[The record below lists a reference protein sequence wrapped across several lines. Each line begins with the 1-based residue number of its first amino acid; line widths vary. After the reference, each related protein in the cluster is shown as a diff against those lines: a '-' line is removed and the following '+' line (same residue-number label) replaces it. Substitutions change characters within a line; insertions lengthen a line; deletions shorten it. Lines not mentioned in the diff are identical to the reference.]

1 MARSKNIP
9 LNISKIFELAQKEK
23 WAVEYDS
30 SLDSFYWTKPRISKD
45 AKLKKFLDDF
55 SLYITSQG
63 RIEGVFIEY
72 AKYNFAAHNDG
83 FDALFKNMTKVGDD
97 KYMIQPKEEKKV
109 EILLRNMAD
118 RIGNETLEAIENGLK
133 LKDVVRV

>member
-9 LNISKIFELAQKEK
+9 INISKIFELAQKEK

-72 AKYNFAAHNDG
+72 ELD
-83 FDALFKNMTKVGDD
+83 
-97 KYMIQPKEEKKV
+97 V
-109 EILLRNMAD
+109 EGIA
-118 RIGNETLEAIENGLK
+118 
-133 LKDVVRV
+133 